1 MAVAEILSSIR
12 GFISSSSKSQN
23 DFKNESNKNNKNI
36 SNAVRD
42 ISRMFSAQR
51 SVNERNESSISEI
64 LDVTQST
71 YTTTQQNNALL
82 QESISLQNNMLQEL
96 KKISSGVGSLIKT
109 IDESELGSQNRER
122 GGIGAAAMRAAAG
135 AFGLGAVAL
144 PGLLNNYFGRE
155 TGGSNVLDQS
165 QFYGNSDTAGGERL
179 SVAEMA
185 KLAKEAGFSNEEAKT
200 MAAIAASESGGKT
213 SAHNPNAATGDN
225 SYGLWQINML
235 GNMGPQRR
243 AQFGIRDD
251 SELFDPKK
259 NAEAAYKVFKEQ
271 GFNAWSDYKNGKY
284 LDYMGT
290 AEKVNLE
297 GDELGVHTTP
307 TNTKPAEGLEF
318 GGLNPQST
326 PTNSGV
332 VHELQEQLAGI
343 RKKPIN
349 EELRRVL
356 RRAAS
361 EAGVEVVVYSGGQSP
376 AGSGGPRTGSTRHDH
391 GNAADLYLVQNGRK
405 LRDPEDR
412 ETMAKFVSSATA
424 AGATGIGFGG
434 EGKYMGASS
443 IHVGF
448 GRPATWGGSPWIAQA
463 ASGVYSNK
471 DLATTD
477 GTALDKFAAGGLD
490 VLKSAFEVF
499 GLGNIDPANF
509 LSNFFGVPLLGAEVK
524 KGEDGKETYGAT
536 IEEESTETEDLMGM
550 SSEKKPTVEEKKLS
564 GGDFVNYEQQSSLAD
579 QIKDVSMMMSNPI
592 VITNPAVAT
601 PTSERE
607 VMTDF
612 GATGNQPLNTRA
624 SWAPR
629 IAVLRPD
636 ERATENIRWAARVSP
651 NLIA

>member
-23 DFKNESNKNNKNI
+23 DFKNESNKNNRNI

-135 AFGLGAVAL
+135 VFGLGAVAL

-165 QFYGNSDTAGGERL
+165 QFYGNSDTGGGERL

-297 GDELGVHTTP
+297 GDELGVHG
-307 TNTKPAEGLEF
+307 KAAEGLNY
-318 GGLNPQST
+318 GGTNPT
-326 PTNSGV
+326 PVRTNVGAV
-332 VHELQEQLAGI
+332 FENQEQLAGI
-343 RKKPIN
+343 RKQPIN

-356 RRAAS
+356 RKAAE
-361 EAGVEVVVYSGGQSP
+361 EAGVEVVVYSGGQPP
-376 AGSGGPRTGSTRHDH
+376 AGSGGPRTGSTRHDN

-412 ETMAKFVSSATA
+412 ETMAKFVSAATA

-471 DLATTD
+471 DLATA
-477 GTALDKFAAGGLD
+477 GSGMLDQFAAGGMNA
-490 VLKSAFEVF
+490 LKAAFEVF

-509 LSNFFGVPLLGAEVK
+509 LSGFFGVPLLGAEVK
-524 KGEDGKETYGAT
+524 KGEDSKETYGAT

-579 QIKDVSMMMSNPI
+579 QIKDVSMIMSNPI